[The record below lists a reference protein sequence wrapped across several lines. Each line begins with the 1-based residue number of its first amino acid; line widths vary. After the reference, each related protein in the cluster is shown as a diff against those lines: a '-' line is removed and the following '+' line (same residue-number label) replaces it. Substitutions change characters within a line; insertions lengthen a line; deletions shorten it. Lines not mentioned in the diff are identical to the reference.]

1 MDCWLTKTLESLCSV
16 SLNTKVI
23 ALVVAPKEKVKK
35 PKKGIQKTMLDA
47 KKDQA
52 IQEWILCNLVDQ
64 RLKEMAASDEKVTNL
79 AAFIARLRQVEP
91 DKPEEFWSNAAL
103 IVYKQLVRCGAILQ
117 TKDGRALTGKY
128 KAIPESELS
137 KLKNGEKCTVVL
149 EKSNKEPAN

>member
-1 MDCWLTKTLESLCSV
+1 MV
-16 SLNTKVI
+16 
-23 ALVVAPKEKVKK
+23 
-35 PKKGIQKTMLDA
+35 DA

-103 IVYKQLVRCGAILQ
+103 IVLKQLERCGAILQ
-117 TKDGRALTGKY
+117 TKDGRAITSKY

-149 EKSNKEPAN
+149 EKSNKEPAT